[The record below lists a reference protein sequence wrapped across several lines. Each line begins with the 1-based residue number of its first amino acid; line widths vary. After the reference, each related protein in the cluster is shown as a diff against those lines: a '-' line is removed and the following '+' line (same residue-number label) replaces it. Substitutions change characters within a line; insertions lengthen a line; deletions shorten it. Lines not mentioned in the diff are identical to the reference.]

1 MSVVLTSNERL
12 RLAKLAGM
20 LGSSFDG
27 ERLNALSAIQRM
39 ADQKKC
45 RIEELLLSGQT
56 EVVREVI
63 RYREAPA
70 SSRHSEETDDDGW
83 KQKLQLALELH
94 GVAPFL
100 TEWEAT
106 FAADVV
112 GRAWSYP
119 TDKQTAVIERIFE
132 KYQRRQK
139 MRGAAA

>member
-1 MSVVLTSNERL
+1 MPVILTSNERL

-45 RIEELLLSGQT
+45 RIEELLLNGQT

-63 RYREAPA
+63 RYRESPA
-70 SSRHSEETDDDGW
+70 TPRYHEKAEDDGW

-94 GVAPFL
+94 GFAPFL
-100 TEWEAT
+100 SEWEAT

-112 GRAWSYP
+112 GRGWSQP
-119 TDKQTAVIERIFE
+119 TDRQAAVIQRIFE
-132 KYQRRQK
+132 KYQLRQK

>member
-1 MSVVLTSNERL
+1 MPVILTSNERL

-45 RIEELLLSGQT
+45 RIEELLLNGQT

-63 RYREAPA
+63 RYRESPAPSYRA
-70 SSRHSEETDDDGW
+70 EADDDGW
-83 KQKLQLALELH
+83 KQKLQLALDLH

-100 TEWEAT
+100 SEWEAT
-106 FAADVV
+106 FAADVA
-112 GRAWSYP
+112 GRTWSQP
-119 TDKQTAVIERIFE
+119 TDRQAAVIERIFE

-139 MRGAAA
+139 VRGAAA